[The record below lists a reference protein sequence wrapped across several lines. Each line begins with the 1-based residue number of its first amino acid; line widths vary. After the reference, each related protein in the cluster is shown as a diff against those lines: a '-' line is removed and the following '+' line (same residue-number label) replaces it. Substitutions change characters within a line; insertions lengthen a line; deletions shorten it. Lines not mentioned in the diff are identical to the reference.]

1 MTHHPSMGSA
11 SYHAGDG
18 SYSKSDA
25 EIAAAIVRSEQAGC
39 AYRTPLLRAN
49 LYRAISLAIVSGGR
63 RVPQHFLNHERP
75 CVVLL
80 TDDTPDATG
89 PGRWK
94 QAAVLIRWAR
104 GAIFHAAEGQAD
116 QYSTAVAGALI
127 TRRFLIVEMESRHH
141 AEWLA
146 LATRVAPRLPVLNI
160 VPPPGKSHP
169 DYSRARPADGR
180 TH

>member
-11 SYHAGDG
+11 SYHAGEG

-94 QAAVLIRWAR
+94 QAADFIRWAR
-104 GAIFHAAEGQAD
+104 VAIFHAAEGQAD